1 MAFVR
6 ATASNGIV
14 MTRQRSRELEQRER
28 LCRALLGNSIDPIA
42 LLDGD
47 GTIRLVT
54 DPIER
59 LTGFTPAEL
68 VGRSAFEHVHPDD
81 EPLVR
86 KALQDAIA
94 NPGVPVPLEY
104 RASHKDGSWRVR
116 EVIGVNRLD
125 DPDIRA
131 IVVNY
136 RDTTA
141 RRRAEAALEESERLH
156 QSTFDEAP
164 IGVAHTSLAGRFLH
178 VNRWLCR
185 VLGYSPEELTT
196 LDFMK
201 LTHPDEVEQD
211 VEARLRLISGQLDR
225 YTREKR
231 YRRKDGSFVPVNLA
245 VSVHRNRQG
254 DAVYFIAVIED
265 LTERNCLE
273 QQLRQAQKM
282 EAIGRLAGGIAHDF
296 NNLLVVIG
304 GYADL
309 IVHSLGPD
317 HPSRKDS
324 EEIQAAARSATALT
338 RQLLAFSR
346 RQILQPQILDLNEVL
361 RRVESLLR
369 RLIGE
374 DVTLV
379 MSLATPLLRVHAD
392 PGQVEQIIMNLAVN
406 ARDAMP
412 IGGRLTIE
420 TANVDL
426 DVAFV
431 NRHRGS
437 ATGSHVMIAVSDTG
451 SGMNA
456 ETLQHLFEPFFTTK
470 PPGRGTGLGLS
481 TVYGIVK
488 QSRGSIW
495 VYSEVGQGS
504 TFKIYLP
511 AISTGFEQGID
522 VPQICGRHKGAGDG
536 EGGCGRCDRSDWLRR

>member
-1 MAFVR
+1 M
-6 ATASNGIV
+6 V
-14 MTRQRSRELEQRER
+14 MSGECEREVEQRER
-28 LCRALLGNSIDPIA
+28 VCRALLANSIDPIA
-42 LLDGD
+42 LLDRD
-47 GTIRLVT
+47 GTIRFVT

-68 VGRSAFEHVHPDD
+68 VGRSAFEQVHPDD

-86 KALQDAIA
+86 KALHEAIA
-94 NPGVPVPLEY
+94 RPGVPVPLEY
-104 RASHKDGSWRVR
+104 RARHRDGSWRDR

-125 DPDIRA
+125 DPDIGA

-156 QSTFDEAP
+156 QSTFDDAP

-185 VLGYSPEELTT
+185 TLGYSPEELTS
-196 LDFMK
+196 LDFMT
-201 LTHPDEVEQD
+201 LTHPEEVEQD
-211 VEARLRLISGQLDR
+211 VEARYRLISGELDCYR
-225 YTREKR
+225 REKR
-231 YRRKDGSFVPVNLA
+231 YRRKDGAFVPVNLA
-245 VSVHRNRQG
+245 VSVHRNGQG
-254 DAVYFIAVIED
+254 DPIYFVVVVED
-265 LTERNCLE
+265 LTERNRLE
-273 QQLRQAQKM
+273 QELRQAQKM

-309 IVHSLGPD
+309 VVDSLRPD
-317 HPSRKDS
+317 HPSRKDIG
-324 EEIQAAARSATALT
+324 EIQTAVSSATALT
-338 RQLLAFSR
+338 RQLLVLSR
-346 RQILQPQILDLNEVL
+346 RQVLQLQILDLNQVL

-374 DVTLV
+374 DINLV
-379 MSLATPLLRVHAD
+379 MSLATPLRRVHAD

-412 IGGRLTIE
+412 IGGALTIE
-420 TANVDL
+420 TANVYL
-426 DVAFV
+426 DREFV
-431 NRHRGS
+431 NRHCGS
-437 ATGSHVMIAVSDTG
+437 AIGPHVMIGVSDTG
-451 SGMNA
+451 SGMSG

-470 PPGRGTGLGLS
+470 PIGRGTGLGLS

-495 VYSEVGQGS
+495 VDSEVGQGS
-504 TFKIYLP
+504 TFKI
-511 AISTGFEQGID
+511 
-522 VPQICGRHKGAGDG
+522 
-536 EGGCGRCDRSDWLRR
+536 